1 MKYKDYYRILDV
13 ARNASADEIKKA
25 YRRLARKYHPDV
37 SKEAGAEERFKE
49 VNEANEVLSDPD
61 KRAAYDQLGFHRPG
75 QTFRPPPE
83 WGERFGGAR
92 GGAEF
97 AGMDFS
103 DLFSQL
109 FGGAGGQGAHGRS
122 TPKGRDVEASIILT
136 LEEAYQGTEK
146 EVHVPGSGNVRF
158 RVPPGA
164 LPGKRLR
171 LAGKGQA
178 SSYGGPRG
186 DVFLHIEIAP
196 HRLYRLEGKDIHLDT
211 PIAPWEAALGAT
223 LLVPTLAGDV
233 RLKVPAGTR
242 GGQKLRLTGKG
253 MPSPKGNGDFFVN
266 LQVAVPGN
274 LTEDEKELYARLAAI
289 SDFDPRPGFPKA

>member
-1 MKYKDYYRILDV
+1 M
-13 ARNASADEIKKA
+13 
-25 YRRLARKYHPDV
+25 
-37 SKEAGAEERFKE
+37 
-49 VNEANEVLSDPD
+49 
-61 KRAAYDQLGFHRPG
+61 
-75 QTFRPPPE
+75 
-83 WGERFGGAR
+83 
-92 GGAEF
+92 
-97 AGMDFS
+97 
-103 DLFSQL
+103 
-109 FGGAGGQGAHGRS
+109 
-122 TPKGRDVEASIILT
+122 EASIILT